1 MHELL
6 AAGMFACL
14 HRVSDKGSRLQ
25 RNRWFKQGSQTT
37 LAEFQVS
44 PSAFPWLFLFPCSNP
59 PRGSCT
65 HFLASFNHMTV
76 LLPCW
81 VLEITFLVL
90 VWGSSLLSH
99 FFRFFRPRLLPLRM
113 LSLSL
118 WTYLVCQHS
127 LRCEEKG
134 PVSSARI
141 PTLLCSRKYL
151 HIPPSGY
158 PRTRA
163 SLFRKRKRTSL
174 VSASL
179 WPSLVAA
186 S

>member
-1 MHELL
+1 MVQT
-6 AAGMFACL
+6 GQ
-14 HRVSDKGSRLQ
+14 SNNPSRI
-25 RNRWFKQGSQTT
+25 
-37 LAEFQVS
+37 
-44 PSAFPWLFLFPCSNP
+44 PSFSLGLCFPWLFSFSPVPIHLGFIAPISSQVSITRRVTSVLGSGTYV
-59 PRGSCT
+59 PRSGLG
-65 HFLASFNHMTV
+65 FLPSFAFFWFFLPLRR
-76 LLPCW
+76 LLP
-81 VLEITFLVL
+81 LRL
-90 VWGSSLLSH
+90 
-99 FFRFFRPRLLPLRM
+99 LLPLRM